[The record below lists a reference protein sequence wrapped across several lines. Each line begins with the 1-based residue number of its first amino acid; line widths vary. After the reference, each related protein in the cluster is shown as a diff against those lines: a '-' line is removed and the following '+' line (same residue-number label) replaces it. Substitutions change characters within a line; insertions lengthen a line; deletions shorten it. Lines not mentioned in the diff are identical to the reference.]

1 MALPTSSQ
9 PFQLGPVGGERPSPR
24 LDKDPFTGLDFPA
37 PPAPPKAPS
46 ADVVL
51 LGPSSDP
58 PLVMASAPP
67 MPHSPRFEKPEVNPA
82 SFMPPPRKKG
92 MSKGAMMGI
101 AALAIVA
108 AAVPS
113 VAYFRAKHA
122 AAAPAPVAAPI
133 VTEGSATIVSRP
145 DGAEV
150 LIDGASKGVTPLKLT
165 LPVGTYTLELHNG
178 ASKRTVPLQI
188 EAGSAVRQYV
198 DLAPADAGVGRI
210 EVSSD
215 PPGAQVT
222 LDGTPR
228 GVTPLTIASIEP
240 GQHRVALVS
249 GDNTVSRLV
258 TVSAGATSSVLLSLA
273 PSGAAGGWV
282 AIKAPFEMT
291 VLENGKTIGTTG
303 MDSLMLPAGAHEL
316 EVQSTAYSFSTTMS
330 VKVLPGKTITL
341 PVALPKGTLSINALP
356 WADITLDGQPMG
368 QTPLGNL
375 SVTIGNHEVV
385 WRHPQLGERRQ
396 TVKVTAGAP
405 VRAGMDLT
413 K

>member
-1 MALPTSSQ
+1 MTPPSSSQ

-37 PPAPPKAPS
+37 PPAPVKAPS

-58 PLVMASAPP
+58 PLTMASAPP
-67 MPHSPRFEKPEVNPA
+67 MPHSPRFEKAEVNPA

-92 MSKGAMMGI
+92 LSKGAMMGI
-101 AALAIVA
+101 AALVIVA

-122 AAAPAPVAAPI
+122 AAAPAPVAVPV

-150 LIDGASKGVTPLKLT
+150 LIDGVSKGVTPLKLT

-188 EAGSAVRQYV
+188 ESGSSVRQYV

-210 EVSSD
+210 DVASD
-215 PPGAQVT
+215 PSGAQVT
-222 LDGTPR
+222 VDGTPR
-228 GVTPLTIASIEP
+228 GVTPLVLTSIEP
-240 GQHRVALVS
+240 GQHRVAVVS

-316 EVQSTAYSFSTTMS
+316 EITSTAYSFSTTMT
-330 VKVLPGKTITL
+330 VKVLPGKTVML

-356 WADITLDGQPMG
+356 WADVTLDGQSMG

>member
-58 PLVMASAPP
+58 PLAMASAPP

-92 MSKGAMMGI
+92 MSKGALMGI
-101 AALAIVA
+101 AALAVVA

-113 VAYFRAKHA
+113 VAYFRAKHT
-122 AAAPAPVAAPI
+122 AAAPAPVAAPV

-178 ASKRTVPLQI
+178 TSKRTVPLQI

-210 EVSSD
+210 DVSSD

-222 LDGTPR
+222 VDGTPR
-228 GVTPLTIASIEP
+228 GVTPLAIASIEP

-258 TVSAGATSSVLLSLA
+258 TVSAGSTSSVLLSLA

-282 AIKAPFEMT
+282 SIKAPFEMT

-316 EVQSTAYSFSTTMS
+316 EVQSTAYSFSTTMN
-330 VKVLPGKTITL
+330 VKVLAGKTITL

-375 SVTIGNHEVV
+375 SVTIGSHEVV